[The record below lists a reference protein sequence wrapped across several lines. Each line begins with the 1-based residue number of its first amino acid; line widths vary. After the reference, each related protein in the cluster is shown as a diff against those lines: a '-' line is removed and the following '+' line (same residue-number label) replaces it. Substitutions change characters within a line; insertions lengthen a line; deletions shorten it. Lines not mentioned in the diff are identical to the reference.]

1 MVFINRVILD
11 VEETTVVL
19 SYSFYPVSFQSHVL
33 RHLVIVRICDS
44 KKLLKKYSILSAY
57 KKRERKKKN
66 SLLFEVM
73 TEVI

>member
-1 MVFINRVILD
+1 MRLVCVSQFNFRCELFRNMVFIDRVILD

-44 KKLLKKYSILSAY
+44 KKLLKKYSILSA
-57 KKRERKKKN
+57 
-66 SLLFEVM
+66 L
-73 TEVI
+73 